1 MFHPVVKIKVY
12 NEELVFGPGL
22 SMLLGHIKETGSM
35 KEACSAMG
43 MSYSK
48 GWKIVNRAEKELEYA
63 LITRQHGGSRGGK
76 CEITPKG
83 AALIQPYEKLEKDV
97 QEYTKKIFLEYFPE
111 YDCCADNQLGE
122 VQ

>member
-1 MFHPVVKIKVY
+1 
-12 NEELVFGPGL
+12 
-22 SMLLGHIKETGSM
+22 M

-83 AALIQPYEKLEKDV
+83 AALIQRYEKLEKDV

>member
-1 MFHPVVKIKVY
+1 MFYPAVKIKVY

-76 CEITPKG
+76 CEITQKG
-83 AALIQPYEKLEKDV
+83 AALIQRYEKLEKTCRNT
-97 QEYTKKIFLEYFPE
+97 QKKYSWNIFRK

>member
-1 MFHPVVKIKVY
+1 M
-12 NEELVFGPGL
+12 
-22 SMLLGHIKETGSM
+22 
-35 KEACSAMG
+35 
-43 MSYSK
+43 
-48 GWKIVNRAEKELEYA
+48 EYA

-76 CEITPKG
+76 CEITKKG
-83 AALIQPYEKLEKDV
+83 AALIQRYEKLEKDV